1 MLFKLDENL
10 PGALA
15 GLFTEAGHDAVTVS
29 EQEMAGAS
37 DPRIASVCRRERRAL
52 LTLDMDF
59 AAIRTYP
66 PQDYPG
72 LVVFRLSRHGPG
84 LVLKTNIPRF
94 NRSSGAMEIWYH
106 DLTNLGRLMLEEI
119 GLGDEEDY
127 E

>member
-29 EQEMAGAS
+29 EQEMADAS

-84 LVLKTNIPRF
+84 RVLKTNIPRF

>member
-59 AAIRTYP
+59 ADIRTYP

-84 LVLKTNIPRF
+84 RVLEV
-94 NRSSGAMEIWYH
+94 AA
-106 DLTNLGRLMLEEI
+106 RLLEMLPGTSLQGQLWIVE
-119 GLGDEEDY
+119 DERIRIRE
-127 E
+127 